1 MDKVL
6 NLDRSQRLDLIC
18 RKGDTFTLNLEL
30 KEESGV
36 ALDLNDQRNKYS
48 FKMDVRP
55 SDTSE
60 LNIVDVTPKISL
72 DSPGLVTFSVDAVNM
87 TMDSGLY
94 VYDVQQTRTD
104 SATTDPATNL
114 PLILSVDTLIYGT
127 FKVNEDVTIDS
138 VR

>member
-30 KEESGV
+30 KDDSGV

-60 LNIVDVTPKISL
+60 LNIVDVTPKISA
-72 DSPGLVTFSVDAVNM
+72 DTPGLVTFSVDAVNM
-87 TMDSGLY
+87 IMDSGLY
-94 VYDVQQTRTD
+94 VYDIQQTRTD
-104 SATTDPATNL
+104 PAPDPDVV
-114 PLILSVDTLIYGT
+114 LSVDTLIYGT
-127 FKVNEDVTIDS
+127 FKVNEDVTIAQK
-138 VR
+138 

>member
-30 KEESGV
+30 KDESGV

-60 LNIVDVTPKISL
+60 LNIVDVTPKISA
-72 DSPGLVTFSVDAVNM
+72 DTPGLVTFSVDAVNM
-87 TMDSGLY
+87 IMDSGLY
-94 VYDVQQTRTD
+94 VYDIQQTRTD
-104 SATTDPATNL
+104 PAPDPDVV
-114 PLILSVDTLIYGT
+114 LSVDTLIYGT

>member
-30 KEESGV
+30 KDDDGV
-36 ALDLNDQRNKYS
+36 ALDLNNQRNKYT

-55 SDTSE
+55 SDTSD

-72 DSPGLVTFSVDAVNM
+72 DTPGLVTFSVDAVDM
-87 TMDSGLY
+87 IMDSGLY

-104 SATTDPATNL
+104 MSAGSNGL
-114 PLILSVDTLIYGT
+114 VLSVDTLIYGT
-127 FKVNEDVTIDS
+127 FKVNEDVTIAQK
-138 VR
+138 

>member
-30 KEESGV
+30 KDESGV

>member
-30 KEESGV
+30 KDESGV

-104 SATTDPATNL
+104 PDPDKTRL
-114 PLILSVDTLIYGT
+114 Y
-127 FKVNEDVTIDS
+127 
-138 VR
+138 

>member
-30 KEESGV
+30 KDDSGV

-72 DSPGLVTFSVDAVNM
+72 DTPGLVTFSVDAVNM

-94 VYDVQQTRTD
+94 VYDIQQTRTD
-104 SATTDPATNL
+104 PAPDPDVV
-114 PLILSVDTLIYGT
+114 LSVDTLIYGT
-127 FKVNEDVTIDS
+127 FKVNEDVTIAQK
-138 VR
+138 

>member
-30 KEESGV
+30 KDENNV
-36 ALDLNDQRNKYS
+36 ALDLNDQRNKYT

-60 LNIVDVTPKISL
+60 LNIVDVTPKISV
-72 DSPGLVTFSVDAVNM
+72 DTPGLVTFSVDADNM

-94 VYDVQQTRTD
+94 VYDIQQTRTD
-104 SATTDPATNL
+104 PAGNDEAGVV
-114 PLILSVDTLIYGT
+114 LSVDTLIYGT
-127 FKVNEDVTIDS
+127 FKVNEDVTTDS

>member
-30 KEESGV
+30 KDESGV

-72 DSPGLVTFSVDAVNM
+72 DSPGLVTFSVEAVNM

-104 SATTDPATNL
+104 PATN
-114 PLILSVDTLIYGT
+114 PDTILSVDTLIYGT

>member
-30 KEESGV
+30 KDDSGV
-36 ALDLNDQRNKYS
+36 ALDLNYQRNKYT

-72 DSPGLVTFSVDAVNM
+72 DTPGLVTFSVDAVNM

-94 VYDVQQTRTD
+94 VYDIQQTRTD
-104 SATTDPATNL
+104 PVGDDGAGVV
-114 PLILSVDTLIYGT
+114 LSVDTLIYGT
-127 FKVNEDVTIDS
+127 FKVNEDVTIAQK
-138 VR
+138 

>member
-30 KEESGV
+30 KDENNV
-36 ALDLNDQRNKYS
+36 ALDLNDQRNKYT

-60 LNIVDVTPKISL
+60 LNIVDVTPKISV
-72 DSPGLVTFSVDAVNM
+72 DTPGLVTFSVDADNM

-94 VYDVQQTRTD
+94 VYDIQQTRTD
-104 SATTDPATNL
+104 AATSTV
-114 PLILSVDTLIYGT
+114 LSVDTLIYGT
-127 FKVNEDVTIDS
+127 FKVNEDVTTDS

>member
-30 KEESGV
+30 KDENNV
-36 ALDLNDQRNKYS
+36 ALDLNDQRNKYT

-60 LNIVDVTPKISL
+60 LNIVDVTPKISV
-72 DSPGLVTFSVDAVNM
+72 DTPGLVTFSVDADNM

-94 VYDVQQTRTD
+94 VYDIQQTRTD
-104 SATTDPATNL
+104 PAGNDRAGVV
-114 PLILSVDTLIYGT
+114 LSVDTLIYGT
-127 FKVNEDVTIDS
+127 FKVNEDVTTDS

>member
-30 KEESGV
+30 KDENNV
-36 ALDLNDQRNKYS
+36 ALDLNDQRNKYT

-60 LNIVDVTPKISL
+60 LNIVDVTPKISV
-72 DSPGLVTFSVDAVNM
+72 DTPGLVTFSVDADNM

-94 VYDVQQTRTD
+94 VYDIQQTRTD
-104 SATTDPATNL
+104 GATSTV
-114 PLILSVDTLIYGT
+114 LSVDTLIYGT
-127 FKVNEDVTIDS
+127 FKVNEDVTTDS

>member
-30 KEESGV
+30 KDDSGV

-60 LNIVDVTPKISL
+60 LNIVDVTPKISA
-72 DSPGLVTFSVDAVNM
+72 DTPRLVTFSVDAVNM

-94 VYDVQQTRTD
+94 VYDIQQTRTD
-104 SATTDPATNL
+104 PAPDPDVV
-114 PLILSVDTLIYGT
+114 LSVDTLIYGT
-127 FKVNEDVTIDS
+127 FKVNEDVTIAQK
-138 VR
+138 

>member
-30 KEESGV
+30 KDESGV
-36 ALDLNDQRNKYS
+36 ALDLNDPRNKYS

-60 LNIVDVTPKISL
+60 LNIVDVTPKISA
-72 DSPGLVTFSVDAVNM
+72 DTPGLVTFSVDAVNM
-87 TMDSGLY
+87 IMDSGLY

-104 SATTDPATNL
+104 PAPDPDVV
-114 PLILSVDTLIYGT
+114 LSVDTLIYGT

>member
-1 MDKVL
+1 
-6 NLDRSQRLDLIC
+6 
-18 RKGDTFTLNLEL
+18 
-30 KEESGV
+30 V

-72 DSPGLVTFSVDAVNM
+72 DTPGLVTFSVDAVNM

-94 VYDVQQTRTD
+94 VYDIQQTRTD
-104 SATTDPATNL
+104 PAPDPDVV
-114 PLILSVDTLIYGT
+114 LSVDTLIYGT
-127 FKVNEDVTIDS
+127 FKVNEDVTIAQK
-138 VR
+138 